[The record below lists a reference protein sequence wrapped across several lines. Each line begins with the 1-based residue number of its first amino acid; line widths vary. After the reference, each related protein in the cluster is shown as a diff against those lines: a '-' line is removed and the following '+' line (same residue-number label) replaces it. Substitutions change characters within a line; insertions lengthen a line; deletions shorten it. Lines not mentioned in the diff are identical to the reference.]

1 MPMAKA
7 GMLFMKKL
15 AKCSAATTI
24 SASGRV
30 ARMSS
35 PMRCNAPS
43 SAWRALGVGAL
54 GAGGD
59 AGGVAAGAAIDQR
72 HQCFSRSRFR
82 RASCAS
88 TPS

>member
-35 PMRCNAPS
+35 PMRCNAVS
-43 SAWRALGVGAL
+43 SAWRLWVSARSARAVMPGAWL
-54 GAGGD
+54 QAP
-59 AGGVAAGAAIDQR
+59 Q
-72 HQCFSRSRFR
+72 
-82 RASCAS
+82 
-88 TPS
+88 

>member
-24 SASGRV
+24 SASGLV

-35 PMRCNAPS
+35 PILAGAVQRLAG
-43 SAWRALGVGAL
+43 LGVRTLARAVMPGAWL
-54 GAGGD
+54 QAP
-59 AGGVAAGAAIDQR
+59 Q
-72 HQCFSRSRFR
+72 
-82 RASCAS
+82 
-88 TPS
+88 